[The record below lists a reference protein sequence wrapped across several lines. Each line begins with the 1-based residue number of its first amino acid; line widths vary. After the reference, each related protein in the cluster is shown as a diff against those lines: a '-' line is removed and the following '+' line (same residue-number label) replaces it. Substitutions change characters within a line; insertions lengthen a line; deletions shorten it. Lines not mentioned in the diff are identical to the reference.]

1 MLCYIK
7 RNLNLTGK
15 IPDNLCDRDLH
26 RTIHNNIAYKRI
38 LKSQNSKSEMSIVR
52 YLKYSV
58 VITIFFGIESFLAQ
72 EKLPVFNY
80 LNIKDGLSQSTVETI
95 IKDKKGFM
103 WFGTN
108 DGLNRYDGY
117 NFTTYRYDP
126 TDTNSISDNYIYK
139 ICEDD
144 SGLLWI
150 ATNNGL
156 NMYDPVRNNFTRFLN
171 NPEDSSSLSF
181 NLVHSVLKDRNNNI
195 WVGTLGGGLN
205 LLDDSKMKFVRIKNT
220 GESKTDLNMIT
231 SLFEDRKGNIW
242 IGTFSGSVVKAT
254 FSDGNFNDPI
264 LYSYNLSANTS
275 SESGEN
281 IVWDIQED
289 KNGLLWIATNRTG
302 AVKLNPNSGAI
313 KYYKPGIDKNTLN
326 DFSVRAMFIDNDGSV
341 YFGTKSGGLN
351 ILRTDGS
358 FNYILSDDRPGSLND
373 NSIWSIYKDDKNT
386 LWIGTEFGGINK
398 FDPYRNKFEHFS
410 QYSDDLR
417 KNIVLFFYEEND
429 GNIIIGTDGGIIRFN
444 YERMNFTDIHGANI
458 LANDIITAIFKEDKN
473 IWIGTNSRGLF
484 KISHDNKIKR
494 FQSSVRNRYSLSNNN
509 IKVVVK
515 SASGLFWLGTY
526 GGGVDLFDPVNEN
539 VLYNLSTK
547 GINENFIAAL
557 LEDDNTLWIGTYGD
571 GLISYNTISGEIK
584 RFLHNPSDN
593 KSIINNRVY
602 SLYKDKMERLWVG
615 TTGGLC
621 LFDQQNESFTAY
633 TSKQGLA
640 NDVIYSILEDE
651 DGFLWLSTNR
661 GISRFDFQNKSFK
674 NFTPKDGAQ
683 DFEFNRGAALRSSD
697 GKLFFGGINGFNV
710 ISPTSIKINRVIPT
724 IVITSFKKMNEEVIF
739 SKAISEVD
747 TITLSYKDNFFSFTF
762 AALDFTDPQ
771 SNSYAYMMEGFNED
785 WIYSGNERTAT
796 YTNLDAGTYVF
807 RVKGSNNDGIWNET
821 VTSVTVIV
829 LPPFWQTWWF
839 RLLVLMFIIVTLYFI
854 YRVKLLRAIEIE
866 RLRTRIAS
874 DLHDDIGSSLT
885 RIAMQSE
892 LILEDIHKDDY
903 KKPIKE
909 IGEKSRELITTM
921 GDVVWSIDAR
931 NDSVANLLD
940 RMKEFSHS
948 LLSRKNI
955 SVLFHQEGLDED
967 KKIPVDLR
975 QDIYLIFKEA
985 INNIA
990 KHSMATEVKI
1000 SLKNFANEFT
1010 MSISDNGIVN
1020 TSKSESRKTG
1030 HGIKNMR
1037 MRAERSGGKIEIN
1050 IEKGYKI
1057 LYKRKP
1063 V

>member
-1 MLCYIK
+1 
-7 RNLNLTGK
+7 
-15 IPDNLCDRDLH
+15 
-26 RTIHNNIAYKRI
+26 
-38 LKSQNSKSEMSIVR
+38 
-52 YLKYSV
+52 
-58 VITIFFGIESFLAQ
+58 
-72 EKLPVFNY
+72 
-80 LNIKDGLSQSTVETI
+80 
-95 IKDKKGFM
+95 
-103 WFGTN
+103 
-108 DGLNRYDGY
+108 
-117 NFTTYRYDP
+117 
-126 TDTNSISDNYIYK
+126 
-139 ICEDD
+139 
-144 SGLLWI
+144 
-150 ATNNGL
+150 
-156 NMYDPVRNNFTRFLN
+156 
-171 NPEDSSSLSF
+171 
-181 NLVHSVLKDRNNNI
+181 
-195 WVGTLGGGLN
+195 
-205 LLDDSKMKFVRIKNT
+205 
-220 GESKTDLNMIT
+220 
-231 SLFEDRKGNIW
+231 
-242 IGTFSGSVVKAT
+242 
-254 FSDGNFNDPI
+254 
-264 LYSYNLSANTS
+264 
-275 SESGEN
+275 
-281 IVWDIQED
+281 
-289 KNGLLWIATNRTG
+289 
-302 AVKLNPNSGAI
+302 
-313 KYYKPGIDKNTLN
+313 
-326 DFSVRAMFIDNDGSV
+326 
-341 YFGTKSGGLN
+341 
-351 ILRTDGS
+351 
-358 FNYILSDDRPGSLND
+358 
-373 NSIWSIYKDDKNT
+373 
-386 LWIGTEFGGINK
+386 
-398 FDPYRNKFEHFS
+398 
-410 QYSDDLR
+410 
-417 KNIVLFFYEEND
+417 
-429 GNIIIGTDGGIIRFN
+429 
-444 YERMNFTDIHGANI
+444 
-458 LANDIITAIFKEDKN
+458 
-473 IWIGTNSRGLF
+473 
-484 KISHDNKIKR
+484 
-494 FQSSVRNRYSLSNNN
+494 
-509 IKVVVK
+509 
-515 SASGLFWLGTY
+515 
-526 GGGVDLFDPVNEN
+526 
-539 VLYNLSTK
+539 
-547 GINENFIAAL
+547 
-557 LEDDNTLWIGTYGD
+557 
-571 GLISYNTISGEIK
+571 
-584 RFLHNPSDN
+584 
-593 KSIINNRVY
+593 
-602 SLYKDKMERLWVG
+602 MERLWVG

-683 DFEFNRGAALRSSD
+683 DFESNRGAALRSSD

-771 SNSYAYMMEGFNED
+771 SNSYAYMMEGFNDD
-785 WIYSGNERTAT
+785 WIYSGNERIAT

-821 VTSVTVIV
+821 GASVTVIV

-892 LILEDIHKDDY
+892 LILEDINKDDY

-990 KHSMATEVKI
+990 KHSNATEVKI

-1037 MRAERSGGKIEIN
+1037 MRAERFGGVIEIN
-1050 IEKGYKI
+1050 NENGYKI